1 VAVPGRPVPVGAPP
15 GLAATELFSV
25 DAYVAEFEASVEDV
39 DTDAHRVALRRT
51 AFYPGGGGQPHDL
64 GTLRWGDGAA
74 QVVRVGRE
82 SGRIWHWLDEPSAL
96 PDPGADVQG
105 LLDWERRHLTMRTH
119 TALHILCGVMWA
131 DHGVAVTG
139 GNMDPGKGRLD
150 FPLPSM
156 SAEFG
161 RQVEARINEEI
172 EAAHEILVEFVGRE
186 VADEDHALIRTAAN
200 LIPRE
205 IDPLRVIDIV
215 GLDKQADGGTHVLST
230 VEVGR
235 VRVTGT
241 ESKGKGNKRVRL
253 EVLDSPE
260 RSAPDRDRAGHQVVQ
275 PALVAVEDQRRHH
288 QADQQGAHQSRD
300 QAQRPAVDAHDSQ
313 PGQQLAEGASGQ
325 CGQHTGLDE
334 EHQHRRPGLP
344 PT

>member
-1 VAVPGRPVPVGAPP
+1 MALPGRAVPENAPRE
-15 GLAATELFSV
+15 LAETELFSV
-25 DAYVAEFEASVEDV
+25 DAYVRDFDARVEEV
-39 DTDAHRVALRRT
+39 DPDGHRVRLSRT

-64 GTLRWGDGAA
+64 GTLSWADGSAEVA
-74 QVVRVGRE
+74 RVARDG
-82 SGRIWHWLDEPSAL
+82 GRIWHWVSPDAPLPEPGHELQGVLDR
-96 PDPGADVQG
+96 Q
-105 LLDWERRHLTMRTH
+105 RRHLTMRTH

-161 RQVEARINEEI
+161 RQVESRINEEI
-172 EAAHEILVEFVGRE
+172 AAAHDILVEFVGRE
-186 VADEDHALIRTAAN
+186 AADEDRALIRTAAH

-215 GLDKQADGGTHVLST
+215 GLDKQADGGTHVLATS
-230 VEVGR
+230 EVGA

-253 EVLDSPE
+253 EV
-260 RSAPDRDRAGHQVVQ
+260 
-275 PALVAVEDQRRHH
+275 
-288 QADQQGAHQSRD
+288 
-300 QAQRPAVDAHDSQ
+300 VDL
-313 PGQQLAEGASGQ
+313 G
-325 CGQHTGLDE
+325 
-334 EHQHRRPGLP
+334 
-344 PT
+344 